1 METAPQTILS
11 TAPCYHC
18 GENCDN
24 ETIILQDKHFC
35 CQGCKTVYEIINKN
49 DLCSYYDIEQNPGIN
64 QKHKIRQ
71 GKFDFLDDAKIIQE
85 LIHFQDEKQQ
95 HITFYLPQMHCSSC
109 IWILEHLNKINPGI
123 IRSQVHFIKKEV
135 TIIYDFNLTSLKK
148 VAESLTL
155 IGYEPHI
162 TLNNAGG
169 QKIKKTDTSRMV
181 KLGIAGFCFGNIM
194 MLSFP
199 EYFSLGQI
207 ESASLRQWFNYLNLA
222 LSLPVF
228 FYSASEFFISGYKG
242 IRQKFLNIDAPIA
255 LAVLITF
262 SRSVYEI
269 LMQTGSGYLDSM
281 SGIVFFML
289 IGRYFQNRT
298 YQSISFDRDFKSY
311 FPLGVVVINADNSE
325 KQVSVADLKPGDR
338 IKIHHEEIIPADA
351 ILFLGKATI
360 NYSFVT
366 GESLPV
372 EKSIGEIVYAGGKQ
386 TTGAIE
392 LEVVKETS
400 QSYLTQLWNNETFKE
415 NKETPKKSFIHRVS
429 RYFTYALF
437 SVAIAAAS
445 YWAFH
450 DPTKIWNAVTS
461 VLIVACPCALLL
473 SATFTNGNMIR
484 ILNKYKFFVK
494 NDSVIER
501 MSDVDTIVF
510 DKTGTITEQTKSE
523 IHFQGNVLTD
533 EQNRLIR
540 SLAGQSNHPLSRSVL
555 SSIPFQKAYPV
566 KQYRELKGYG
576 TSAVINQQLIK
587 MGSASFVTG
596 QNNFS
601 VSLGSKIYVSID
613 DEFLGCFVMQ
623 NNYRKDLQSI
633 VSALGKQFKLK
644 ILSGDN
650 ASEETFLKT
659 IFGSNTDMQFYQ
671 KPEDKLNVIK
681 CLQKHGQK
689 VLMIGDGLNDAG
701 ALKQSNVG
709 IAISDNTNTF
719 SPACDA
725 ILSGKSF
732 TLLNDLVRYCRKQ
745 KQIILSSFVLSI
757 AYNLVGLYFA
767 VQGDLKPVIAA
778 ILMPV
783 SSVSIVLLTTGMS
796 AFYEMKLKRKN
807 LMDVSFSPDS
817 HHSQQH
823 TTQVILQPK

>member
-1 METAPQTILS
+1 MEKTVKSIKTV
-11 TAPCYHC
+11 TFCYHC
-18 GENCDN
+18 GENCEN
-24 ETIILQDKHFC
+24 EDILLLEKHFC
-35 CQGCKTVYEIINKN
+35 CHGCKTVYEIINRN
-49 DLCSYYDIEQNPGIN
+49 DLCSYYDLEKSPGIN
-64 QKHKIRQ
+64 QKRTIRK
-71 GKFDFLDDAKIIQE
+71 GKFDFLDNEKINRELTHFKDKTQE
-85 LIHFQDEKQQ
+85 HV
-95 HITFYLPQMHCSSC
+95 TFYLPQMHCSSC
-109 IWILEHLNKINPGI
+109 IWILEHLNKLDPGI
-123 IRSQVHFIKKEV
+123 VRSQVNFIKKEV
-135 TIIYDFNLTSLKK
+135 TIIYNYHQTSLKK

-162 TLNNAGG
+162 TLNNADG
-169 QKIKKTDTSRMV
+169 KKVKKTDTSQMV

-207 ESASLRQWFNYLNLA
+207 EDPSLKQWFNYLNLI

-242 IRQKFLNIDAPIA
+242 LRQKFLNIDAPIA

-262 SRSVYEI
+262 LRSVYEI
-269 LMQTGSGYLDSM
+269 LFQHDSGYLDSM

-311 FPLGVVVINADNSE
+311 FPLGVIVIAPDNSE

-338 IKIHHEEIIPADA
+338 IKIHHDEIIPADA

-360 NYSFVT
+360 DYSFVT

-386 TTGAIE
+386 TSGAIE
-392 LEVVKETS
+392 MEVVKETS

-415 NKETPKKSFIHRVS
+415 NKEEPKKSFIHRVS

-437 SVAIAAAS
+437 SVAIASAS
-445 YWAFH
+445 YWAFY
-450 DPTKIWNAVTS
+450 DPSKIWNAVTS

-501 MSDVDTIVF
+501 MAEIDTIVF

-523 IHFQGNVLTD
+523 IHFQGKMLTD
-533 EQNRLIR
+533 EQYHLIR
-540 SLAGQSNHPLSRSVL
+540 SLASQSNHPLSRSVL
-555 SSIPFQKAYPV
+555 SYIPFQKSFPV
-566 KQYRELKGYG
+566 KQYNELKGHG
-576 TSAVINQQLIK
+576 TSGMINQHFVK
-587 MGSASFVTG
+587 MGSALFVIG
-596 QNNFS
+596 KNNS
-601 VSLGSKIYVSID
+601 PASRGSKIYVSID
-613 DEFLGCFVMQ
+613 DEFLGYFVLQ
-623 NNYRKDLQSI
+623 NNYRKDLKPIIS
-633 VSALGKQFKLK
+633 SLDNQFKLK

-650 ASEETFLKT
+650 PSEETYLKT
-659 IFGSNTDMQFYQ
+659 VFGNHTEMKFDQ
-671 KPEDKLNVIK
+671 KPENKLNVIK
-681 CLQKHGQK
+681 SLQHQGRK

-701 ALKQSNVG
+701 ALKQSNIG

-732 TLLNDLVRYCRKQ
+732 TLLSDLINYCRKQ
-745 KQIILSSFVLSI
+745 KQIIFLSFVLSI

-796 AFYEMKLKRKN
+796 AFYEIKLKRKK
-807 LMDVSFSPDS
+807 LTDVSFPNDT